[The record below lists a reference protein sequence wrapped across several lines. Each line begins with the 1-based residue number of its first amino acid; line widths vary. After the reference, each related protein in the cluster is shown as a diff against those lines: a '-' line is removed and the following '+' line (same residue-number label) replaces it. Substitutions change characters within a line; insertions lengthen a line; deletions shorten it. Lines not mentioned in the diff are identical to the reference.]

1 MKTIACFSLKGGVGK
16 TTVAVNLAYAAATAG
31 GRRTLLWDLDAQGAA
46 SWVLGHEGRKGTR
59 ARKLMEKG
67 DLAAGVLPTDVPGL
81 HLLPADKSLR
91 HLERDM
97 AGGGG
102 DTASIRKQL
111 AALAP
116 HYDRIILDCPPGF
129 TLLAEQVFK
138 AADVIVEPMPPSPLA
153 ERTHAALIEHLA
165 KHHSGKPPVLAVFSM
180 IDRRRTLHRTAA
192 AGKPERVALPYAA
205 LVERM
210 TVERVPIA
218 LLAPASPAAHAF
230 VELWTATERHL
241 LR

>member
-46 SWVLGHEGRKGTR
+46 SWVLGHEGRKGAR
-59 ARKLMEKG
+59 ARKILEKG
-67 DLAAGVLPTDVPGL
+67 DLAAGVIETDVPGL

-91 HLERDM
+91 HVEKDI
-97 AGGGG
+97 AEGGADSG
-102 DTASIRKQL
+102 SIRKKL
-111 AALAP
+111 AALMP
-116 HYDRIILDCPPGF
+116 NYDRIILDCPPGF

-138 AADVIVEPMPPSPLA
+138 AVDVIVEPMPPSPLA

-165 KHHSGKPPVLAVFSM
+165 KHHGARPPVLPVFSM
-180 IDRRRTLHRTAA
+180 LDRRRTLHRQAA
-192 AGKPERVALPYAA
+192 TGRPERVMLPYAS

-210 TVERVPIA
+210 TVERQPIA
-218 LLAPASPAAHAF
+218 IIAPKSPTAHAF
-230 VELWTATERHL
+230 VDLWTAVERQL